1 MLTIIIS
8 NISQQNDGIRM
19 CHNWKKARSK
29 LPVAEQVFK
38 NTNF

>member
-19 CHNWKKARSK
+19 YHNWKKARFK
-29 LPVAEQVFK
+29 LPVVERVFK